1 MSRLRE
7 LCDDAEERGIGEP
20 MAEVVAAYL
29 DAAKKAERACEDFRW
44 GDECTGGE
52 LISIPA
58 PPMVLVEIGPLIEL
72 TYEATKRGELAHWVH
87 AFEDT
92 RPVLA
97 FDEMGGDQ
105 LYIVGGDYTVTPRGI
120 VG

>member
-1 MSRLRE
+1 M
-7 LCDDAEERGIGEP
+7 GIDEP

-29 DAAKKAERACEDFRW
+29 KAAKRAAKTCRDFRW
-44 GDECTGGE
+44 GDPCSGGE
-52 LISIPA
+52 LVHMAP
-58 PPMVLVEIGPLIEL
+58 PPMVLVEIGPLVEV

-87 AFEDT
+87 AFEDA